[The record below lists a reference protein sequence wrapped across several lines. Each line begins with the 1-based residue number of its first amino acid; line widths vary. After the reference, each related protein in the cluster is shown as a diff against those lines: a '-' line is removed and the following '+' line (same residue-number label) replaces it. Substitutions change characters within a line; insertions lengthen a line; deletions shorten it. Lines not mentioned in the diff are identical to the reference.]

1 MNSTS
6 IADYILKLERE
17 NRELQSLRDEQCE
30 TIHTLTFNEIDLKK
44 QVRDLKKSSETH
56 EESRTKI
63 EQLKKLLNEAN
74 EEKVAALNSLYKS
87 TQKCVNQGLVDR
99 LLELGET
106 TSDFYK
112 AAAYNRGAEIIR
124 RLNYE
129 VESGESVMYLRGI
142 GKSIATKIDEYL
154 EEQDPDYE
162 ESVASNDYES
172 DEDTES
178 EVDDYF
184 ISYNHDIYTMLMNTA
199 GNEHDPYKRKAYT
212 NAASKIYHL
221 PYELTSGEE
230 AMKLP
235 GIGKSIAKKID
246 NFFRKDSN
254 SKLADCFLKLGN
266 LETNQYKAE
275 AYWLAEEKLRELDF
289 EVTSSEDVKNIR
301 GFGPSICAK
310 IDEFVETGT
319 MKRLNEFK

>member
-6 IADYILKLERE
+6 ITDYILKLEKL
-17 NRELQSLRDEQCE
+17 N
-30 TIHTLTFNEIDLKK
+30 
-44 QVRDLKKSSETH
+44 

-74 EEKVAALNSLYKS
+74 EEKVAALNKLNDTLYQKTARVTDKTINVHVDENADVVEYLLALSESADDRFKS
-87 TQKCVNQGLVDR
+87 I
-99 LLELGET
+99 
-106 TSDFYK
+106 
-112 AAAYNRGAEIIR
+112 AYRRGAEVIAD
-124 RLNYE
+124 LPYE
-129 VESGESVMYLRGI
+129 VLSGESLLHLKGI
-142 GKSIATKIDEYL
+142 GKSIASKIDEFL
-154 EEQDPDYE
+154 EEQDSDYE
-162 ESVASNDYES
+162 ESVASS
-172 DEDTES
+172 D
-178 EVDDYF
+178 DDEYF
-184 ISYNHDIYTMLMNTA
+184 ISHNHDIYTMLMNVA
-199 GNEHDPYKRKAYT
+199 GTERDPYKRQAYT

-221 PYELTSGEE
+221 PFELTSGQE

-246 NFFRKDSN
+246 NFLKKDSN
-254 SKLADCFLKLGN
+254 SKLADCFLNLGN
-266 LETNQYKAE
+266 LEPNQYKAE

-319 MKRLNEFK
+319 MKRLNELK

>member
-6 IADYILKLERE
+6 ITDYILKLEKL
-17 NRELQSLRDEQCE
+17 N
-30 TIHTLTFNEIDLKK
+30 
-44 QVRDLKKSSETH
+44 

-74 EEKVAALNSLYKS
+74 EEKVAALNKLNDTLYQKTARVTDKTINVINDENIDVVEYLLALSESADDHFKS
-87 TQKCVNQGLVDR
+87 I
-99 LLELGET
+99 
-106 TSDFYK
+106 
-112 AAAYNRGAEIIR
+112 AYRRGAEVIAD
-124 RLNYE
+124 LPYE
-129 VESGESVMYLRGI
+129 VLSGESLLHLKGI
-142 GKSIATKIDEYL
+142 GKSIASKIDEFL
-154 EEQDPDYE
+154 EEQDSDYE
-162 ESVASNDYES
+162 ESVASNDDES
-172 DEDTES
+172 DDE
-178 EVDDYF
+178 YF
-184 ISYNHDIYTMLMNTA
+184 ISHNHDIYTMLMNVA
-199 GNEHDPYKRKAYT
+199 GTERDPYKRQAYT

-221 PYELTSGEE
+221 PFELTSGQE

-246 NFFRKDSN
+246 NFLKKDSN
-254 SKLADCFLKLGN
+254 SKLADCFLNLGN
-266 LETNQYKAE
+266 LEPNQYKAE

-319 MKRLNEFK
+319 MKRLNELK

>member
-6 IADYILKLERE
+6 ITDYILKLEKL
-17 NRELQSLRDEQCE
+17 N
-30 TIHTLTFNEIDLKK
+30 
-44 QVRDLKKSSETH
+44 

-74 EEKVAALNSLYKS
+74 EEKVAALNKLNDTLYQKTARVTDKTINVINDENIDVVEYLLALSESADDHFKS
-87 TQKCVNQGLVDR
+87 I
-99 LLELGET
+99 
-106 TSDFYK
+106 
-112 AAAYNRGAEIIR
+112 AYRRGAEVIAD
-124 RLNYE
+124 LPYE
-129 VESGESVMYLRGI
+129 VLSGESLLHLKGI
-142 GKSIATKIDEYL
+142 GKSIASKIDEFL
-154 EEQDPDYE
+154 EEQDSDYE
-162 ESVASNDYES
+162 ESVASNDDES
-172 DEDTES
+172 DDES
-178 EVDDYF
+178 DDEYF
-184 ISYNHDIYTMLMNTA
+184 ISHNHDIYTMLMNVA
-199 GNEHDPYKRKAYT
+199 GTERDPYKRQAYT

-221 PYELTSGEE
+221 PFELTSGQE

-246 NFFRKDSN
+246 NFLKKDSN
-254 SKLADCFLKLGN
+254 SKLADCFLNLGN
-266 LETNQYKAE
+266 LEPNQYKAE

-319 MKRLNEFK
+319 MKRLNELK

>member
-6 IADYILKLERE
+6 ITDYILKLEKL
-17 NRELQSLRDEQCE
+17 N
-30 TIHTLTFNEIDLKK
+30 
-44 QVRDLKKSSETH
+44 

-74 EEKVAALNSLYKS
+74 EEKVAALNKLNDTLYQKTARVTDKTINVINDENADVVEYLLALSESADDHFKS
-87 TQKCVNQGLVDR
+87 I
-99 LLELGET
+99 
-106 TSDFYK
+106 
-112 AAAYNRGAEIIR
+112 AYRRGAEVIAD
-124 RLNYE
+124 LPYE
-129 VESGESVMYLRGI
+129 VLNGESLLHLKGI
-142 GKSIATKIDEYL
+142 GKSIASKIDEFL
-154 EEQDPDYE
+154 EEQDSDYE
-162 ESVASNDYES
+162 ESVASNDDES
-172 DEDTES
+172 DDE
-178 EVDDYF
+178 YF
-184 ISYNHDIYTMLMNTA
+184 ISHNHDIYTMLMNVA
-199 GNEHDPYKRKAYT
+199 GTERDPYKRQAYT

-221 PYELTSGEE
+221 PFELTSGQE

-246 NFFRKDSN
+246 NFLKKDSN
-254 SKLADCFLKLGN
+254 SKLADCFLNLGN
-266 LETNQYKAE
+266 LEPNQYKAE

-319 MKRLNEFK
+319 MKRLNELK

>member
-6 IADYILKLERE
+6 ITDYILKLEKL
-17 NRELQSLRDEQCE
+17 N
-30 TIHTLTFNEIDLKK
+30 
-44 QVRDLKKSSETH
+44 

-74 EEKVAALNSLYKS
+74 EEKVAALNKLNDTLYQKTARVTDKTINVINDENADVVEYLLALSESADDHFKS
-87 TQKCVNQGLVDR
+87 I
-99 LLELGET
+99 
-106 TSDFYK
+106 
-112 AAAYNRGAEIIR
+112 AYRRGAEVIAD
-124 RLNYE
+124 LPYE
-129 VESGESVMYLRGI
+129 VLSGESLLHLKGI
-142 GKSIATKIDEYL
+142 GKSIASKIDEFL
-154 EEQDPDYE
+154 EEQDSDYE
-162 ESVASNDYES
+162 ESVASNDDES
-172 DEDTES
+172 DDE
-178 EVDDYF
+178 YF
-184 ISYNHDIYTMLMNTA
+184 ISHNHDIYTMLMNVA
-199 GNEHDPYKRKAYT
+199 GTERDPYKRQAYT

-221 PYELTSGEE
+221 PFELTSGQE

-246 NFFRKDSN
+246 NFLKKDSN
-254 SKLADCFLKLGN
+254 SKLADCFLNLGN
-266 LETNQYKAE
+266 LEPNQYKAE

-319 MKRLNEFK
+319 MKRLNELK

>member
-6 IADYILKLERE
+6 ITDYILKLEKL
-17 NRELQSLRDEQCE
+17 N
-30 TIHTLTFNEIDLKK
+30 
-44 QVRDLKKSSETH
+44 

-74 EEKVAALNSLYKS
+74 EEKVAALNKLNDTLYQKTARVTDKTIHVVNDENADVVEYLLALSESADDRFKS
-87 TQKCVNQGLVDR
+87 I
-99 LLELGET
+99 
-106 TSDFYK
+106 
-112 AAAYNRGAEIIR
+112 AYRRGAEVVAD
-124 RLNYE
+124 LPYE
-129 VESGESVMYLRGI
+129 VLSGESLLHLKGI
-142 GKSIATKIDEYL
+142 GKSIASKIDEFL
-154 EEQDPDYE
+154 EEQDSDYE
-162 ESVASNDYES
+162 ESVASS
-172 DEDTES
+172 D
-178 EVDDYF
+178 DDEYF
-184 ISYNHDIYTMLMNTA
+184 ISHNHDIYTMLMNVA
-199 GNEHDPYKRKAYT
+199 GTERDPYKRQAYT

-221 PYELTSGEE
+221 PYELTSGQE

-246 NFFRKDSN
+246 NFLKKDSN

-266 LETNQYKAE
+266 LEPNQYKAE

-289 EVTSSEDVKNIR
+289 EVTSSEDVKNIK

-319 MKRLNEFK
+319 MKRLDELN